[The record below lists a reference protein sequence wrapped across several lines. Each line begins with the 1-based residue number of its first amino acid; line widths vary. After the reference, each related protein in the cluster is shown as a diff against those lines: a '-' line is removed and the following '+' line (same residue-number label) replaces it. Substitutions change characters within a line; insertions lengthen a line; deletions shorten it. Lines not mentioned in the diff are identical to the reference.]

1 LSNLKEATYILYFS
15 STSKGLSLEREFK
28 NKLYLTY
35 DYCSKNSMEIA
46 TRKRIEHI
54 FYFTI
59 LSDDLEKLLKVLGI

>member
-1 LSNLKEATYILYFS
+1 
-15 STSKGLSLEREFK
+15 
-28 NKLYLTY
+28 
-35 DYCSKNSMEIA
+35 MEIA